1 MTQHHQNADESRLE
15 HGGPTLAE
23 GNESGRNASTA
34 MKTRKLGPHLTVS
47 AVGLGCMGMSHAY
60 GGQDEKESVRTL
72 HRAVECG
79 VTFFDTAEVYGP
91 FENEILVG
99 KALKPYRDKVVIAT
113 KFGFRIDASKEGVD
127 AMSGVD
133 SRPEHVRE
141 VAEASL
147 KRLGVEV
154 IDLFYQHRVDPQVPI
169 EDTVGAMADLVKE
182 GKVRALGLSEAG
194 AEMIRRAHT
203 VHPISALQ
211 SEYSLWT
218 RDPEGEIL
226 DTCRELGIGFVP
238 FSPLGRGFL
247 TGKLQKP
254 DDFGADDFRRN
265 LPRFSADN
273 MAANASLVKLLEEMA
288 TEKGISAAQ
297 LALAWVLNQGDFIV
311 PIPGARKIAHLEQNI
326 AAANIALS
334 PEELKVLGDMLAPE
348 KFAGKRYGDAGAWV
362 TKK

>member
-1 MTQHHQNADESRLE
+1 
-15 HGGPTLAE
+15 
-23 GNESGRNASTA
+23 

-47 AVGLGCMGMSHAY
+47 TVGLGCMGMSHAY
-60 GGQDEKESVRTL
+60 GGQDEQESIRTL
-72 HRAVECG
+72 HRAVDLG

-91 FENEILVG
+91 FENEILLG
-99 KALKPYRDKVVIAT
+99 KALKPYRDRVVIAT
-113 KFGFRIDASKEGVD
+113 KFGFRIDTSKSGAA
-127 AMSGVD
+127 AMSGLD
-133 SRPEHVRE
+133 SRPEHVRA

-169 EDTVGAMADLVKE
+169 EETVGAMAALVKE

-194 AEMIRRAHT
+194 AAHIRQAHA

-218 RDPEGEIL
+218 RDPEGKIL
-226 DTCRELGIGFVP
+226 DTCRDLGIGFVP

-247 TGKLQKP
+247 TGKIQKP
-254 DDFGADDFRRN
+254 EDFGSDDFRRT
-265 LPRFSADN
+265 LPRFSPEN

-288 TEKGISAAQ
+288 TSRGVTAAQ
-297 LALAWVLNQGDFIV
+297 LALAWVLHQGDFIV
-311 PIPGARKIAHLEQNI
+311 PIPGARKIAHLEQNV
-326 AAANIALS
+326 AAADITLS
-334 PEELKVLGDMLAPE
+334 PDELETLGALLAPE
-348 KFAGKRYGDAGAWV
+348 KFAGKRYGDAAMAL